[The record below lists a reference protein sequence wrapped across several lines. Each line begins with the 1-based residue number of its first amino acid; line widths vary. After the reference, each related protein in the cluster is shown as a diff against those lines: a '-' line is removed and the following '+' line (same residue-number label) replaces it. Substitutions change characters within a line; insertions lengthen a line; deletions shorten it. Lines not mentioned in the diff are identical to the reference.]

1 MSDEAGD
8 ESREEGGRPNTKA
21 LVAYGVLLFFAFPH
35 EIPFAAEAGSSLS
48 SFDFGLLLTWL
59 VPAALV
65 IGLDG
70 LAPRRAAKVAFLSS
84 FVAHTVFFYWFMV
97 VTVVYGGMPFL
108 LGVLAPLVPALYV
121 APFTALF
128 AWGFARFG
136 SRSLSGILFGAAL
149 WVCADWT
156 RGHLLGGF
164 PWATL
169 GYGLHLDLPLL
180 AYTRW
185 GGVYILSFFAAGI
198 GIVLGH
204 LFLTRS
210 ESKALPVRSLVAVGG
225 VFVALHLGGFVLN
238 AIEERADSPTTVR
251 VAAIQGNIEQGE
263 KWEAKRREQILS
275 TYLRLSEGAADS
287 AAAGV
292 DWIVWPETAVP
303 GIVEN
308 DSILR
313 ARLAEL
319 ARSRGASLVVG
330 GMGVEIDHEARIF
343 SAFFDSAFQ
352 FDPDGALN
360 DRYDK
365 THLVPF
371 GEFVP
376 LRGLLGTVFQSL
388 ATGLS
393 SSDVTPG
400 ERPRNMMIGPSAGA
414 TERVLVGVPI
424 CYELLFPD
432 LVRRFGGEE
441 ATALLAIT
449 NDAWYGRTGAPHQF
463 LAMTAMRAAE
473 NALPTVRAANTG
485 VSALIDDRGR
495 VVRRSRLFEEA
506 SVVGEIQL
514 QTGREPTFYARMGDV
529 FVIFCLLVTFVRG
542 VRATLGSKRRSSQ
555 DATVDPA

>member
-1 MSDEAGD
+1 MSDSSRDEPEA
-8 ESREEGGRPNTKA
+8 PNYKA
-21 LVAYGVLLFFAFPH
+21 LALYGVFLFFAFPH
-35 EIPFAAEAGSSLS
+35 EIPFAAEAGASLS
-48 SFDFGLLLTWL
+48 SIDLGLALTWL

-65 IGLDG
+65 VGLDG
-70 LAPRRAAKVAFLSS
+70 LSPRRAAKVAFLAS
-84 FVAHTVFFYWFMV
+84 FVAHAVFFYWFMV
-97 VTVVYGGMPFL
+97 VTVVYGGMPFV

-136 SRSLSGILFGAAL
+136 STALPGVLFGAAL
-149 WVCADWT
+149 WVCADWA

-185 GGVYILSFFAAGI
+185 GGVYLLSFFAAGV
-198 GIVLGH
+198 GLWLGQIW
-204 LFLTRS
+204 LARS
-210 ESKALPVRSLVAVGG
+210 DAMGSSARALLAVGG
-225 VFVALHLGGFVLN
+225 ALAGLHAGGLILN
-238 AIEERADSPTTVR
+238 ALEERRDASETVSIR
-251 VAAIQGNIEQGE
+251 VAAIQGNIQQGQ
-263 KWEAKRREQILS
+263 KWEARRREQILS
-275 TYLRLSEGAADS
+275 TYLRLSEAAADS
-287 AAAGV
+287 TGEGV

-303 GIVEN
+303 GIIEN

-313 ARLAEL
+313 TRLAEL
-319 ARSRGASLVVG
+319 ARSRQASLVVG

-343 SAFFDSAFQ
+343 SAFYDSAFQ

-376 LRGLLGTVFQSL
+376 LRGLLGSVFQSL

-400 ERPRNMMIGPSAGA
+400 ERPRNMMIVPSAREA
-414 TERVLVGVPI
+414 ERVLVGVPI

-432 LVRRFGGEE
+432 LVRRFGGEG

-495 VVRRSRLFEEA
+495 VIRRSGLFEEA
-506 SVVGEIQL
+506 FVVGEIQL
-514 QTGREPTFYARMGDV
+514 QTGREPTFYARFGDA
-529 FVIFCLLVTFVRG
+529 FVMICLLGTFVWG
-542 VRATLGSKRRSSQ
+542 VRAALDSKRRSAE
-555 DATVDPA
+555 DATAA

>member
-1 MSDEAGD
+1 MSDESRD
-8 ESREEGGRPNTKA
+8 EPGAPNYKA
-21 LVAYGVLLFFAFPH
+21 LVLYGVLLFFAFPH
-35 EIPFAAEAGSSLS
+35 EIPFAAAAGASLS
-48 SFDFGLLLTWL
+48 SIDLGLGLTWL

-65 IGLDG
+65 VGLDG
-70 LAPRRAAKVAFLSS
+70 LSPRRAAKVAFLAS
-84 FVAHTVFFYWFMV
+84 FVAHTAFFYWFMV
-97 VTVVYGGMPFL
+97 VTVVYGGMPFM

-121 APFTALF
+121 APFTSLF
-128 AWGFARFG
+128 AWGVARFG
-136 SRSLSGILFGAAL
+136 SSSLSGILFGAAV
-149 WVCADWT
+149 WVCTDWA
-156 RGHLLGGF
+156 RGHLFGGF

-185 GGVYILSFFAAGI
+185 GGVYFLSFIAAGV
-198 GIVLGH
+198 GLWLGKIW
-204 LFLTRS
+204 LARS
-210 ESKALPVRSLVAVGG
+210 EAEGGAVRALVGAGGVLVAIHAGG
-225 VFVALHLGGFVLN
+225 LVLN
-238 AIEERADSPTTVR
+238 ALEERTDPSDTQTVR
-251 VAAIQGNIEQGE
+251 VAAIQGNIEQGQ
-263 KWEAKRREQILS
+263 KWEARRREQILS
-275 TYLRLSEGAADS
+275 TYLRLSEAAADS
-287 AAAGV
+287 TSEGV

-303 GIVEN
+303 GIIEN

-313 ARLAEL
+313 ARLTEL
-319 ARSRGASLVVG
+319 ARSREASLVVG

-400 ERPRNMMIGPSAGA
+400 ERPRNMMIVPSAGA
-414 TERVLVGVPI
+414 AERVRVGVPI

-495 VVRRSRLFEEA
+495 VIRRSGLFEEDF
-506 SVVGEIQL
+506 VVGEIQL
-514 QTGREPTFYARMGDV
+514 QIGREPTFYARFGDA
-529 FVIFCLLVTFVRG
+529 FVMICLLATFVWGARAYLQG
-542 VRATLGSKRRSSQ
+542 GADGTRFEAAVRR
-555 DATVDPA
+555 